1 MAPIYLT
8 ITDAPKSAR
17 ARWTRR
23 PPISFLAFTKHA
35 TFAGLGPD
43 FGPYPLLRRLV
54 QTLDFLQY
62 WDGPKGRFRLPRVL
76 RNDPTELNYI
86 SNRIGR
92 ALADYCAK
100 RITGA
105 RFTHCYESAMRAAG
119 HPIRGRRPDFYC
131 DTLTKQF
138 AIEAKG
144 YSRTSV
150 SDEAMKEHKRQAK
163 TGPLSVHFSKAS
175 VSYNLYRAP
184 KIKYYDPPS
193 DAKYDDDLNRL
204 LRAEYYKTI
213 LASLS
218 VFPETTPVKIEGHE
232 FAAFSIHPILPN
244 ECILVHPNIVNGTWR
259 ESVDWLTEFP
269 KDGFETETAFVDSDG
284 IGIGWM
290 WDQPPGISGWKPK

>member
-1 MAPIYLT
+1 MESIHLT
-8 ITDAPKSAR
+8 IAEAPKGAAFR
-17 ARWTRR
+17 IVRGDG
-23 PPISFLAFTKHA
+23 ISFLAFTKHA

-54 QTLDFLQY
+54 QTMDFLQY
-62 WDGPKGRFRLPRVL
+62 WDGPNGRFHLPRVL

-105 RFTHCYESAMRAAG
+105 RFTHCYESAMRAAD

-138 AIEAKG
+138 AVEAKG
-144 YSRTSV
+144 YSRRSI
-150 SDEAMKEHKRQAK
+150 SDLAMKEHKRQAK

-175 VSYNLYRAP
+175 VSYNLYREP

-193 DAKYDDDLNRL
+193 EAEYNDDLNRQ
-204 LRAEYYKTI
+204 LRADYYKSIFETLEVLPKSEPFTI
-213 LASLS
+213 GN
-218 VFPETTPVKIEGHE
+218 VE
-232 FAAFSIHPILPN
+232 FAAFSIHPFFRN
-244 ECILVHPNIVNGTWR
+244 GTILVHPAVFS
-259 ESVDWLTEFP
+259 EAFHDSDDWLMKIP
-269 KDGFETETAFVDSDG
+269 AKGLETETAFVDSDG
-284 IGIGWM
+284 IGIGWS
-290 WDQPPGISGWKPK
+290 WDQPSTIRFSGGP